1 LTYIALAARNSEL
14 IVIKDMETFARYY
27 CYAKKQKQGQIVLD
41 HVHPVTV
48 EGGDE
53 QPVLEIEIEE
63 KQSDED
69 DDI

>member
-1 LTYIALAARNSEL
+1 
-14 IVIKDMETFARYY
+14 METFARYY
-27 CYAKKQKQGQIVLD
+27 CYAKKQKQGQIVLNPT
-41 HVHPVTV
+41 HPGTV
-48 EGGDE
+48 EGGEE